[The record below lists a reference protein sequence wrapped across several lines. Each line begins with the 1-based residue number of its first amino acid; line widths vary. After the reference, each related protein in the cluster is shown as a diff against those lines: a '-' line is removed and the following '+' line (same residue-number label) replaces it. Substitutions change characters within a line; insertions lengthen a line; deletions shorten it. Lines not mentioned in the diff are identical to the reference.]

1 MKQLRLG
8 RKFRLALLVN
18 PYAGIGGA
26 LALKGSDGK
35 DIRDKALAAGAK
47 QLAMQK
53 AQIALQECSNL
64 FEQIEIYT
72 GSGDMGEH
80 IAQSLNIPYTVL
92 HTSELEQTDID
103 DTLALAEQ
111 FLSKNVDLILF
122 AGGDG
127 TARNICSVVANSIPV
142 LGVPAGCK
150 IHSGVYAITPKAA
163 GKVLAQVIKGELVSI
178 QQAEVRDI
186 DESLFREG
194 KVLAKHYGEMQVP
207 SALHY
212 IQAVKMGGKESD
224 ELLLDDIAEYVL
236 ELMQDFDE
244 HYFVMGS
251 GSTVDAIMQYA
262 GIENTLLG
270 VDIVYK
276 GELIASDVTA
286 QQLIAVTANK
296 PVKLVITLIGGQ
308 GHILGRGNQQ
318 LSPAF
323 IKQLTKQDIL
333 LVATKAKLQALG
345 DNGLIS
351 DSGDHELDISM
362 AGPMSVITGYR
373 DHVLYFVRGD
383 A

>member
-1 MKQLRLG
+1 MSNLPLG
-8 RKFRLALLVN
+8 RKFRLGLLVN
-18 PYAGIGGA
+18 PFAGIGGA

-35 DIRDKALAAGAK
+35 DIRDKALAAGAP

-53 AQIALQECSNL
+53 TQIALQECTDL
-64 FEQIEIYT
+64 FEQFDIYT

-80 IAQSLNIPYTVL
+80 IAQNLAIPYEVIHNSASS
-92 HTSELEQTDID
+92 HTEID
-103 DTLALAEQ
+103 DTLNLVKQLLAH
-111 FLSKNVDLILF
+111 KVDLILF

-127 TARNICSVVANSIPV
+127 TARNICSVVGNSMPV

-163 GKVLAQVIKGELVSI
+163 GKVLAQVIKGELVSL
-178 QQAEVRDI
+178 QETEVRDI

-207 SALHY
+207 LALHY

-224 ELLLDDIAEYVL
+224 ELLLDDLAEYVL
-236 ELMQDFDE
+236 EIMQDHDD
-244 HYFVMGS
+244 YYYVMGS

-262 GIENTLLG
+262 GIDNTLLG
-270 VDIVYK
+270 VDIVFK
-276 GELIASDVTA
+276 GQLVASDVTA
-286 QQLIAVTANK
+286 EQLLNITANK
-296 PVKLVITLIGGQ
+296 AVKLVITLIGGQ

-323 IKQLTKQDIL
+323 MKQLTKQDIL
-333 LVATKAKLQALG
+333 LVATKAKLQGLG
-345 DNGLIS
+345 KHGLIS
-351 DSGDHELDISM
+351 DSGDHELDTSM
-362 AGPMSVITGYR
+362 AGPMPVITGYR